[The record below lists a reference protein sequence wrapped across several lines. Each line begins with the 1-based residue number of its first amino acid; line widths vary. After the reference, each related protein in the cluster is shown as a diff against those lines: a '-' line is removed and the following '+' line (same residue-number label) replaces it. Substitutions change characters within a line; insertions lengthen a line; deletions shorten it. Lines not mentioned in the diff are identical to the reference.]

1 MNTTTIDRDLD
12 QTTPLYANPREQ
24 LLPNASPALRNAALL
39 LVHVWGCTLMLSA
52 PLISVAAA
60 GTALYLGYQALG
72 PLDGF
77 LALVLA
83 VISVVSARLSAR
95 LFTLRPAPPAGVQ
108 VDPQQAPELM
118 GMLARRSKHFKVK
131 PPAQVLLTTETE
143 LLVVAT
149 PVKAFPVCHQ
159 YHLCVGAPLLF
170 FLDRE
175 QFGLA
180 LAAAVAASARRQS
193 QLTGWLDQACDDWPQ
208 IIEAL
213 EQTEEV
219 LARLLVGPLQ
229 HVNRT
234 AARLGSTLNTDWR
247 REQAHWLLDHS
258 DEQKTSNYLASQI
271 VASTFLD
278 RQYWPMILKT
288 AERCPTPVVKAF
300 SHLPL
305 LLDRTLT
312 DELAARW
319 LLQARSATDRYFAD
333 TRDLLAELQLD
344 ELPWSGLPG
353 PGAFKLMFGY
363 GAVLKRLDSLWQ
375 QEVEPEWRRCHSDFQ
390 RDRLRFEQ
398 LQKRAAGTGL
408 RDESALRYIDL
419 APRFLDQ
426 TDTLAAYRKVYATNR
441 DDARV
446 CFAAGTAMLD
456 VGDNRQGYKALQR
469 AADID
474 PSLAERAR
482 ALIEEHSS
490 AWVHQHAG
498 SDPGATRQA
507 FA

>member
-12 QTTPLYANPREQ
+12 QRARLHAIPREQ

-52 PLISVAAA
+52 PLISVTTAV
-60 GTALYLGYQALG
+60 TALYLGYQALG
-72 PLDGF
+72 PLDAF
-77 LALVLA
+77 LALALA
-83 VISVVSARLSAR
+83 VISVLSARFSARL
-95 LFTLRPAPPAGVQ
+95 LTLRPAAPAGVQ

-118 GMLARRSKHFKVK
+118 SMLARRSKHFKVK
-131 PPAQVLLTTETE
+131 PPAQVMLTTKTE

-149 PVKAFPVCHQ
+149 PVRAFPVCHQ

-180 LAAAVAASARRQS
+180 LAAAIAASARRQS

-213 EQTEEV
+213 EQTDDV
-219 LARLLVGPLQ
+219 LARLLVGPLR

-234 AARLGSTLNTDWR
+234 AARLGSALNDWR
-247 REQAHWLLDHS
+247 REQAHWLLVHS
-258 DEQKTSNYLASQI
+258 DEHKTSNYLASQI

-344 ELPWSGLPG
+344 ELPWSGLPE

-426 TDTLAAYRKVYATNR
+426 TDTLAAYRKVYAANR

-446 CFAAGTAMLD
+446 CFAAGTAMLHASD
-456 VGDNRQGYKALQR
+456 SREGYKALQR

-474 PSLAERAR
+474 PSLADRAR
-482 ALIEEHSS
+482 ALIEEHRS
-490 AWVHQHAG
+490 AWVHQRTD
-498 SDPGATRQA
+498 SDQTATRQA
-507 FA
+507 YYA